1 LPETFE
7 GYFILI
13 FKRLKKHS
21 LAMTLW
27 HSTRSLY
34 GDISDLPDRTW
45 RASDERSPTAKRL
58 SRPFSTGFVKTRLGT
73 DVRTQY
79 STGCGTSRSGIRAE
93 SSRSRRCNPRYRS
106 QRGHPPPPV
115 RQKSVSFRWLASC
128 LQPRRA
134 GYYDLPQ
141 PRLQWVEALRSSYWA
156 PKFFIERIN

>member
-1 LPETFE
+1 MSTYAMALPETFE

-58 SRPFSTGFVKTRLGT
+58 SRPFPTSFVPTCLGT

-79 STGCGTSRSGIRAE
+79 STGCGTSSSGIWAE
-93 SSRSRRCNPRYRS
+93 SSRSWRCNPRHRP
-106 QRGHPPPPV
+106 QGGRPPSPL
-115 RQKSVSFRWLASC
+115 RQKSVSFRWITSC
-128 LQPRRA
+128 LQPGRA
-134 GYYDLPQ
+134 SYYDLPQ
-141 PRLQWVEALRSSYWA
+141 P
-156 PKFFIERIN
+156 

>member
-1 LPETFE
+1 MPLQETFE

-21 LAMTLW
+21 LAITVW

-58 SRPFSTGFVKTRLGT
+58 SKPFPTGFIATRLGT
-73 DVRTQY
+73 HVWTQY
-79 STGCGTSRSGIRAE
+79 STGCGTSSSGIWAE
-93 SSRSRRCNPRYRS
+93 SSRSWRCNPRHRS
-106 QRGHPPPPV
+106 QGGPPPSPF
-115 RQKSVSFRWLASC
+115 RQKSVSFRWIAGR

-134 GYYDLPQ
+134 GHYDLPQ
-141 PRLQWVEALRSSYWA
+141 PRLQWVKALRAS
-156 PKFFIERIN
+156 N